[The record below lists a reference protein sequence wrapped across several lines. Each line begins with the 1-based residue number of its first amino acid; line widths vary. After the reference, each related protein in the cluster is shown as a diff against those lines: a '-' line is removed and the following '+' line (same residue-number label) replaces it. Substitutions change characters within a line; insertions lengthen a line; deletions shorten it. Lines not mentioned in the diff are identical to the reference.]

1 MKYEYDD
8 NMHLHLDYF
17 GDEYDVESVAYK
29 RKDADVWDVFFNFAF
44 YGIQQVELQE
54 DTYMDEHS
62 GYRVF
67 SVQANDLSWEFGSAK
82 FEEWLLKHRILE
94 KAVQK

>member
-8 NMHLHLDYF
+8 MHLHLDYF
-17 GDEYDVESVAYK
+17 GDEYDVESIAYK
-29 RKDADVWDVFFNFAF
+29 RKQEDVWDVFFNFAF
-44 YGIQQVELQE
+44 YGITPTGVQE
-54 DTYMDEHS
+54 DEWMDDYS

-67 SVQANDLSWEFGSAK
+67 SVHANDLSWEFGSAK

-94 KAVQK
+94 KTMQK